1 MCSRGEVW
9 LAQLRPSHTSKSAAT
24 PRLWLLPSKSFAHN
38 QSCCGRHLL
47 LTEQRKHA
55 RNSFQIA
62 RLLRLFATAA
72 LDPWMRPTHNLS
84 TRLLHGCTCATQL
97 SKLEVLSVLD
107 TSLSHS
113 HTGLSRRV
121 SIVVVASCG
130 WWPRLTYPAHVGHI
144 ACGTL
149 LLPLLP
155 GGNHYNITSTAKHPV
170 LRLDE
175 SCSHIHS
182 RVDRPITTGMKAGTG
197 VR

>member
-38 QSCCGRHLL
+38 HSHCGRHLL

-62 RLLRLFATAA
+62 RLLRLFATVA

-84 TRLLHGCTCATQL
+84 TRLLHGCTCATHL
-97 SKLEVLSVLD
+97 SKLKVPRVLD

-113 HTGLSRRV
+113 RTGLSRRI
-121 SIVVVASCG
+121 SIPRHCCCCLLWVVAPSDISN
-130 WWPRLTYPAHVGHI
+130 PRWAH
-144 ACGTL
+144 
-149 LLPLLP
+149 PLWNLV
-155 GGNHYNITSTAKHPV
+155 A
-170 LRLDE
+170 
-175 SCSHIHS
+175 
-182 RVDRPITTGMKAGTG
+182 TTTTW
-197 VR
+197 